1 MLRSR
6 GSWKRPACLW
16 EGFRNPKRENNPFS
30 LTNAIFPKKI
40 RNLGIKKLRQT
51 PKVIL
56 LHLETVPHPE
66 IEPISLFKILKL
78 RWSAVSAG
86 KRGFDQS
93 TEHFHFPRK
102 AASRDKTQRDLKWV
116 NLIVFAGIYTFSSL
130 LESNI
135 ILLEFKLVSRTQ
147 FRGLWIL
154 SSRTQYLR
162 SLKLAQPLKIW
173 KSRIWGLHNCYWI
186 QGGGRETF
194 CIQCFFSNKILKDGL
209 TSVYFSW
216 TENNRTV

>member
-16 EGFRNPKRENNPFS
+16 EGFRNPKRENNPLS

-135 ILLEFKLVSRTQ
+135 ILLVQTCLQNPVSRFMDSFLQDSIFTIIEAGSTFENMEIQ
-147 FRGLWIL
+147 D
-154 SSRTQYLR
+154 LR
-162 SLKLAQPLKIW
+162 
-173 KSRIWGLHNCYWI
+173 
-186 QGGGRETF
+186 
-194 CIQCFFSNKILKDGL
+194 L
-209 TSVYFSW
+209 T
-216 TENNRTV
+216 